1 MVGTKY
7 QQAVGAYLQ
16 SLAAA
21 GRSPETIASRRSAL
35 LRLGFYAKTDKLK
48 SVAKCV
54 PQFLAFQNDRLSHN
68 TAAQMSIRLRRFFL
82 YCVEARLLK
91 HSPFD
96 ALPKPRTHIKMVV
109 PLTDLE
115 LRRLLDAGDT
125 LDRAIIILLLSTGLR
140 IAELASLRWSDVR
153 GDTLHVTGKG
163 GKDRLVAVGGVAY
176 RLLLSLPHV
185 NDYVI
190 PLSKQTMQIRMASLS
205 RRTGVPCYCHLLRHC
220 CADRLRENGV
230 DVSEISTILGH
241 ASLQTTMIYL
251 RGNQQD
257 RALEAQRRFNPA
269 DTLLGEGGG
278 KVVAIRG

>member
-153 GDTLHVTGKG
+153 GDTLRVTGKG

-176 RLLLSLPHV
+176 RLLLTLPHV

-190 PLSKQTMQIRMASLS
+190 PLSKQTMQIRMNHLS
-205 RRTGVPCYCHLLRHC
+205 AATGIHIHAHLLRHT
-220 CADRLRENGV
+220 CADRLCQAGV
-230 DVSEISTILGH
+230 GIQEIASILGH
-241 ASLQTTMIYL
+241 ANLQTTTLYL
-251 RGNQQD
+251 RGNQQE
-257 RALEAQRRFNPA
+257 RGLEALRQHNPA
-269 DTLLGEGGG
+269 DTLLGEGG